1 MLPFGR
7 GRAFGDGMHRAFDL
21 VAGGWE
27 LTWIARFQSGNPIG
41 LSGDADL
48 IGDPSID
55 SPELTGLWFNNC
67 IQRANGSFLGT
78 SSTTCTNPAWRQ
90 RQLRGFNASS
100 SADTLRTTPLR
111 VSSLRDHSP
120 PQLDLGLNKS
130 FHFTETTR
138 LQFRA
143 EAFNLTNTPW
153 FNAPQTNPNDGAFGR
168 VNLGNQRNFPRQ
180 IQLGFKF
187 IF

>member
-1 MLPFGR
+1 VGR
-7 GRAFGDGMHRAFDL
+7 GRAYGDRVNRGLDL

-41 LSGDADL
+41 LNGDADL

-55 SPELTGLWFNNC
+55 SPELTGAWFNNC
-67 IQRANGSFLGT
+67 VQRANGNFVGGT
-78 SSTTCTNPAWRQ
+78 GTTCSNPAWRL
-90 RQLRGFNASS
+90 RALRGFGGNST
-100 SADTLRTTPLR
+100 ADTLRFTPLR
-111 VSSLRDHSP
+111 ISGLRDHSP
-120 PQLDLGLNKS
+120 PQIDMGLNKS

-143 EAFNLTNTPW
+143 EAFNVTNTPW
-153 FNAPQTNPNDGAFGR
+153 FNAPETNPNNAAFGR

-180 IQLGFKF
+180 VQLGFKF